1 MKKLLIITTIAL
13 GGFALVYGLKDA
25 TGNTASPD
33 IIPSLND
40 WPEAARIAAAN
51 MQEKYGN
58 PDEVTDNMLIW
69 NNNGEWIKTIVHK
82 KEIAHDFPKPHTD
95 VLEQCI
101 NYKTP
106 LDKYNELAMYDGSI
120 TVSRTKGTLS
130 SCCDLEAMN
139 ILALNLAYEVITG
152 NKSAEQARL
161 AYGEFALAYMKKE
174 KPEYTQRLNF
184 ATDQLAPDSDKSLDI
199 MKNLAGK

>member
-1 MKKLLIITTIAL
+1 MKKLLIITTIVVA
-13 GGFALVYGLKDA
+13 GFALVYGLKNA
-25 TGNTASPD
+25 SGNTAAPD

-40 WPEAARIAAAN
+40 WPETSRIAAAN

-69 NNNGEWIKTIVHK
+69 NENGEWLKTIVHK

-101 NYKTP
+101 NFKTP
-106 LDKYNELAMYDGSI
+106 LEKYNELAMYDGSI
-120 TVSRTKGTLS
+120 TVNRTKGTLS

-139 ILALNLAYEVITG
+139 ILALNLAHDIIKG
-152 NKSAEQARL
+152 DKSAEQARL
-161 AYGEFALAYMKKE
+161 VYGEIALSYIKKE
-174 KPEYTQRLNF
+174 KPEYTQGLNF
-184 ATDQLAPDSDKSLDI
+184 SNDHFAPDSDKSLDI